1 MLWVW
6 TQVEKSGEE
15 GCVEAPRAAGH
26 LREFDKAVG
35 ASSRQSAIK
44 RVLASE
50 EEAALTALPCAV
62 VTRGACG
69 KRSLLMGDGF

>member
-1 MLWVW
+1 M
-6 TQVEKSGEE
+6 EKSGEE

-62 VTRGACG
+62 VIRGACG
-69 KRSLLMGDGF
+69 KCSLRMGDGF

>member
-1 MLWVW
+1 MLCVR
-6 TQVEKSGEE
+6 TQVERSGEE
-15 GCVEAPRAAGH
+15 GWVEAPRAASH

-62 VTRGACG
+62 MTGGACG
-69 KRSLLMGDGF
+69 KRSLRMGDGF